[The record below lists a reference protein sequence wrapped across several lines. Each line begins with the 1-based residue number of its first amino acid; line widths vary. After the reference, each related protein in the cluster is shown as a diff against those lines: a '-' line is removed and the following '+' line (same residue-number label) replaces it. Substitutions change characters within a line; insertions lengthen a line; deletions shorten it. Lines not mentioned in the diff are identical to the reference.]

1 MGPERRGSGTV
12 SPIVLFAGL
21 FLLLGGTALWR
32 LLAGEMPVPFGAVL
46 GILSGDVSGASP
58 QEIAVVRL
66 VRLPRLFAAFGA
78 GASLAVSGVVLQ
90 GLLGNPLAE
99 PYTLGV
105 AAGAALGAS
114 VGIHLGGVW
123 LPGAA
128 FAGALGALALSI
140 SLSRRSGGG
149 SPAHMV
155 LAGIVVS
162 SFLSAAVTLLKS
174 LADEKLSSIVFWLM
188 GGFSGATPE
197 GALCVCVSSA
207 VLLAAALWWARD
219 LDAMSLGE
227 RRGTY
232 LGVDERN
239 VRGCLLALASLA
251 TALAVSFHGIIGFV
265 GLIGPH
271 LLRMLLGPSHRKLL
285 AASFLGGALL
295 LSVADGTA
303 RAMNELPV
311 GVITSFIGGPV
322 FCWIL
327 VRERAGRT

>member
-1 MGPERRGSGTV
+1 MSPKERLAGRV
-12 SPIVLFAGL
+12 SPSVLFTGLL
-21 FLLLGGTALWR
+21 FLLGGAALWR
-32 LLAGEMPVPFGAVL
+32 LLAGEMPIPFRTVL
-46 GILSGDVSGASP
+46 EILSGAASGASP
-58 QEIAVVRL
+58 QEIAAVRL

-78 GASLAVSGVVLQ
+78 GASLAISGVVLQ
-90 GLLGNPLAE
+90 GVLGNPLAE
-99 PYTLGV
+99 PYTLGI

-123 LPGAA
+123 IPGAA
-128 FAGALGALALSI
+128 FAGALGALALSL

-162 SFLSAAVTLLKS
+162 SFLSAGVTLLKS
-174 LADEKLSSIVFWLM
+174 LAHEQLSSSDFWLM

-197 GALCVCVSSA
+197 GALCVCVSA
-207 VLLAAALWWARD
+207 FVLFAAALWRARD
-219 LDAMSLGE
+219 LDAVSLGE

-232 LGVDERN
+232 LGIDERKL
-239 VRGCLLALASLA
+239 RGGLLALASLA
-251 TALAVSFHGIIGFV
+251 TAFAVSFHGIIGFV

-271 LLRMLLGPSHRKLL
+271 LLRMVLGPSHRKLL
-285 AASFLGGALL
+285 IASFLGGALL
-295 LSVADGTA
+295 LSVADGAA
-303 RAMNELPV
+303 RALDELPV

-327 VRERAGRT
+327 VRERGGRP